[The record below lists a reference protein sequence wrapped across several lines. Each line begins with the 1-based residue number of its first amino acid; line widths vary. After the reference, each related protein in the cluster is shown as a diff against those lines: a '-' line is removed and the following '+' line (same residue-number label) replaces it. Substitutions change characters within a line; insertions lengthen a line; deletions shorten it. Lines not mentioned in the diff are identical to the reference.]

1 MRWLDVS
8 SKTVRLG
15 KGLEALIPKTLMA
28 SGRTLSQ
35 LPISE
40 VVPNPFQP
48 RTVFDEEALQSLA
61 QSIKTFGVNQP
72 ILVRKVE
79 DRYELVAGE
88 RRLRAAALAGLDF
101 IPSVVKSF
109 SDEEAL
115 QFALVENL
123 QRENLDPIETA
134 LGVKRL
140 IDEFDMTH
148 QAVSEVL
155 GMGRSSVSNFL
166 RLLSLPEE
174 VQQAVQAGKISM
186 GHARG
191 LLALESPE
199 MQVEVF
205 HKILAESMS
214 VRQVERVVAQRS
226 SDKVEVGPSKQM
238 SLFSQM
244 EERIQE
250 RFQAKCKV
258 TGGRDKGRIVLYYKS
273 QDELGAIFDR
283 LTG

>member
-1 MRWLDVS
+1 MS